1 MTTTLTPTPAG
12 HTVTPAPTPGR
23 RVTDAATRTFHWL
36 FAFSFVGAWLTA
48 ESERWR
54 LVHVTLGYTLA
65 GLLAFRLL
73 WGLVGPRPVRLSAL
87 WRKLAAW
94 PGWLAGLRA
103 GRPDGRQAQNLLMAT
118 AVALLLLAVVPLTL
132 SGYATYE
139 EWGGERVGEWLE
151 ELHELAANGMLA
163 LVLLHLGLIAGLSLL
178 RGSNLARPMLT
189 GCLPGPGP
197 DLLTRRQRITAAFAA
212 AVLAIAV
219 IAFWWLQ
226 WVQTLAA
233 TQP

>member
-12 HTVTPAPTPGR
+12 PTVTPAPTPSR

-36 FAFSFVGAWLTA
+36 FALSFAGAWLTA

-65 GLLAFRLL
+65 GLLVFRLL
-73 WGLVGPRPVRLSAL
+73 WGLVGPRPARLSAL

-103 GRPDGRQAQNLLMAT
+103 GRLDSRQAQNLLMAT

-139 EWGGERVGEWLE
+139 EWGGERIGEWLE

-189 GCLPGPGP
+189 GRVAGPGP
-197 DLLTRRQRITAAFAA
+197 DLIARPMAVTAALVAA
-212 AVLAIAV
+212 GVALAVLA
-219 IAFWWLQ
+219 FWVAQ
-226 WVQTLAA
+226 AA
-233 TQP
+233 GVTRL